1 MKIKE
6 LRQAMKILK
15 KVACTKKQ
23 AEKRGVEEN
32 YIFFKTSEKQSNTT
46 VLFAKKGDLVVQA
59 SIMTS
64 KGEEEGISG
73 RIDRQ
78 KLQKMLV
85 GKEGEIDIK
94 SVLEPVEVQEFT
106 LDSKRVAE
114 TGMVDDDYSNLFLE
128 LNLSLEL
135 PVEKGDLHRKY
146 IKFKKDFLGI
156 FTETSTFFN
165 DNIKLDIDSPYKVKT
180 EHMELVPFEDG
191 SFPKVKQV
199 FFGKKQGKNYV
210 RNYLKIESVKG
221 VFFDFYIPILS
232 LRWTDPALI
241 VYQRTKDTFRN
252 EENTVRGQVSFYG
265 QTSKDPDKNDLLKMV
280 KKHDIDFF
288 KVEIPK
294 QDEIIHGFQIEL
306 LKSRLTDD
314 GGELKS
320 FGFFKFPGMLK
331 AGCDINDIFS
341 IEHLFYIINFFGH
354 TAHVTFKDVCD
365 GAWFLAQSELPS
377 RSKVVKTSL
386 SRSFMERIKIK

>member
-1 MKIKE
+1 MKVKE

-23 AEKRGVEEN
+23 AEKRGGDEN
-32 YIFFKTSEKQSNTT
+32 YIFFKTSELYSKTI

-59 SIMTS
+59 SVKTFRV
-64 KGEEEGISG
+64 EEGNISG

-78 KLQKMLV
+78 KLQKALV

-94 SVLEPVEVQEFT
+94 SMLEPVEIQEFT
-106 LDSKRVAE
+106 LDSKRIAE
-114 TGMVDDDYSNLFLE
+114 TGRKHNEYSNLFLQ

-135 PVEKGDLHRKY
+135 PVEKEDLRRKY

-165 DNIKLDIDSPYKVKT
+165 DNIKLDIDSPYQVKT
-180 EHMELVPFEDG
+180 EHIELVPFEDG

-199 FFGKKQGKNYV
+199 FFGKKQGKNY
-210 RNYLKIESVKG
+210 LKLESVKG
-221 VFFDFYIPILS
+221 VFFDFYIPMLS
-232 LRWTDPALI
+232 LRWADPALI
-241 VYQRTKDTFRN
+241 VFQRTKDTFRN

-280 KKHDIDFF
+280 KIHDIDFF

-306 LKSRLTDD
+306 LKSCLTDE
-314 GGELKS
+314 GGEFRS
-320 FGFFKFPGMLK
+320 FGFFEFPGMLK
-331 AGCDINDIFS
+331 AGCEINDIFS

-354 TAHVTFKDVCD
+354 TAHISFKDVYD
-365 GAWFLAQSELPS
+365 GAWFLAQSELPL
-377 RSKVVKTSL
+377 RSKVVKTSS
-386 SRSFMERIKIK
+386 SRSFMERVKIR